1 MLLNVMKGLA
11 LLGVVLNAILLF
23 GDVFKKLKTPEGQE
37 TFNQQKK
44 FIVVHSLVGFFANFF
59 DTLGIGSYAPSSSAY
74 KITKSVD
81 DINVPGTLNV
91 GDTIPVCL
99 EAFLFFTAFN
109 IDPFTCFSMCLVAT
123 VGAYFGAS
131 IVSKWDRTKVRWG
144 FGIGLFVLA
153 VVMLARQM
161 HLGPFSAGNIEYDA
175 SQIGTTLSN
184 GLMIEK
190 VGEDIAAIGLRGP
203 RLIIALVVNCFLGAM
218 MCLGVGLYAPCM
230 ALCVLV
236 GLHTGMAFP
245 LMMGSCAYLMAFGNG
260 PKFIKE
266 SRYDISATIT
276 NAIFGAIGVFVA
288 YFIVKSMDL
297 KTLTWVV
304 ICVCFLTSILYLKD
318 AMSKKA

>member
-23 GDVFKKLKTPEGQE
+23 GDVFKKLKTPEGKE

-81 DINVPGTLNV
+81 DI
-91 GDTIPVCL
+91 
-99 EAFLFFTAFN
+99 TAFN
-109 IDPFTCFSMCLVAT
+109 IDTVTCFSMCLVAT